1 MKEILLR
8 LSEAPSSQ
16 IDAAV
21 CLRLKALAENPN
33 ATELQSIVDSC
44 ARFSL
49 ASDFAMA
56 VMNLLLIHLKME
68 EEATK

>member
-1 MKEILLR
+1 MKEVLIR

-16 IDAAV
+16 VDAAI

-33 ATELQSIVDSC
+33 ATELRSIIDSC

-56 VMNLLLIHLKME
+56 VMQILLLQLEHD
-68 EEATK
+68 EAK